1 MASFCTSPTI
11 FSFNR
16 TGAEGQEETFENI
29 HWRKVKNATSVTS
42 PSIFSCR
49 WPWTEKSKQIF
60 TDGQIHRWNI
70 FKGKLAQVVWNL
82 VNLTKQIIQQ
92 NVNWGRYIIFNST
105 GNGGTNEI
113 YGNWNKM
120 LQIKLLR
127 QTLKSSKQFYSL
139 LSTDL
144 FSFPSLFVCVDPFLI
159 VRFQFLF
166 CH

>member
-1 MASFCTSPTI
+1 MQPVWLCL
-11 FSFNR
+11 FSSNSR
-16 TGAEGQEETFENI
+16 G
-29 HWRKVKNATSVTS
+29 
-42 PSIFSCR
+42 R

-144 FSFPSLFVCVDPFLI
+144 FSFPSLFVCWPISYCSFSILVLSLAWAA
-159 VRFQFLF
+159 LF
-166 CH
+166 TSTNWPDAALW